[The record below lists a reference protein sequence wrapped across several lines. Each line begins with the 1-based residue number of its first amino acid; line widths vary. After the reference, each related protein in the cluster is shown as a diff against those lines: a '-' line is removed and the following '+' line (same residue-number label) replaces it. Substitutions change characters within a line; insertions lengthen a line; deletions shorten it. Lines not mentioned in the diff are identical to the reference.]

1 MSTSTVF
8 PMQNTL
14 SLSPIPVDNV
24 SLSSPMIKE
33 LDEKRKDTPIVDGCI
48 VAKKPR
54 GRPLGEKNKV
64 QGIKLFIFL

>member
-1 MSTSTVF
+1 
-8 PMQNTL
+8 
-14 SLSPIPVDNV
+14 
-24 SLSSPMIKE
+24 MIKE